1 MNHQRW
7 GKALPAAC
15 FGLTLL
21 ALAPAHAALTA
32 YLSMKAN
39 GAPIQGGVTQ
49 KGREGKIA
57 VIAFDHEI
65 KSPTDL
71 PTGLPTGKAQH
82 GTLTITKELDKS
94 TPLLYQALVGN
105 QTLSD
110 WELQCWRP
118 NLQAGG
124 TGSEQQHY
132 TVKLEGA
139 RVVGIRQR
147 MPNNKNPELMRF
159 ETYEEVTFSYQSI
172 EWIWIDGGISAKGSV
187 R

>member
-1 MNHQRW
+1 MNHQSW
-7 GKALPAAC
+7 AKALLVTC
-15 FGLTLL
+15 LGLTLL

-32 YLSMKAN
+32 YLGMKAN
-39 GAPIQGGVTQ
+39 GAPVQGSVTQ

-57 VIAFDHEI
+57 IIAFDHEI
-65 KSPTDL
+65 RTPVDL
-71 PTGLPTGKAQH
+71 PTGLPTGKTQH

-94 TPLLYQALVGN
+94 TPLLYQALVQS

-118 NLQAGG
+118 NLQPGG

-139 RVVGIRQR
+139 RVVGIKQR
-147 MPNNKNPELMRF
+147 MPNNKNPELTRF

-172 EWIWIDGGISAKGSV
+172 EWVWTDGGITTKSPT